1 MNARVLKKFRDKHT
15 GTVYK
20 AGEIISISEERF
32 EEILTVGKLVEV
44 AAEADDENADDADQE
59 ESVEA
64 VAEEVVEAVA
74 EEVVEA
80 VAEEVVEEKTAS
92 SAVTE
97 DSKKKSKKATT
108 KTAK

>member
-74 EEVVEA
+74 EEVVE
-80 VAEEVVEEKTAS
+80 EKTAS